1 VAKLSLIDD
10 SGPFDVTLLDAA
22 KPRGIV
28 LFSVGAGGNPERHLP
43 LLANMAEQ
51 GFAVVASHFARLG
64 SPHPTDGDLLLRVRR
79 LRLALD
85 VIAHPDSIVVG
96 VGHSIGA
103 TVLLA
108 LAGGQLWMRPGHRLP
123 IGRDERLRK
132 LVLLAP
138 ATDFFQ
144 APGALD
150 DVRTPILAWVG
161 TKDTITPPSQT
172 EFLKQTLQGRV
183 PVDVRVESGAGHF
196 SFMNVPPPNIEES
209 LANREA
215 LLARL
220 ANSVLSF
227 AMA

>member
-1 VAKLSLIDD
+1 VAKLSLFDD
-10 SGPFDVTLLDAA
+10 SESFDVTVLDAA

-43 LLANMAEQ
+43 LLTTLAEQ
-51 GFAVVASHFARLG
+51 GFAVVASHFARMG
-64 SPHPTDGDLLLRVRR
+64 SPHPTDGELHLRVRR

-85 VIAHPDSIVVG
+85 VIANSESSVVG

-108 LAGGQLWMRPGHRLP
+108 LAGGQLWMRPGHRLF

-138 ATDFFQ
+138 ATGFFQ
-144 APGALD
+144 VPGALD
-150 DVRTPILAWVG
+150 DVRTPILAWAG

-172 EFLKQTLQGRV
+172 EFLEQTLQGRV
-183 PVDVRVESGAGHF
+183 PVEARVESGAGHF

-209 LANREA
+209 LANRDA
-215 LLARL
+215 FHARL
-220 ANSVLSF
+220 SNSVLSF